1 MARLQGEQMLAL
13 YNSSLRTMT
22 VTINPSESVVSQ
34 EYLPTSEPASSQVSY
49 TVAAEHLPTIS
60 PTPWQTSYQA
70 QIFMAGKNTAA
81 SMATIY
87 WRILKNGI
95 SQTTGSNYCSTNYYW
110 TIDAGNF
117 GLVSVGDTLEVRVWA
132 SASSAAYWDYKALV
146 LAPTRM
152 FPARPKRILLDVSF
166 TVSSY
171 TLGNGSR
178 GSTDSGTLQMND
190 SLGASFGVTTVT
202 PGVWFPGSTYGIYRT
217 ARDRSPG
224 TTLRTN
230 FMHRPYYYSVAFV
243 SSITYREGPDL

>member
-13 YNSSLRTMT
+13 HNSSLRTMT

-49 TVAAEHLPTIS
+49 TVAAGHLPTIS

-70 QIFMAGKNTAA
+70 QVLMAGKNTTA
-81 SMATIY
+81 SAVTIY

-95 SQTTGSNYCSTNYYW
+95 SQTTGSGSCAANYYW

-117 GLVSVGDTLEVRVWA
+117 GLVSVGDTLEVRAWA
-132 SASSAAYWDYKALV
+132 SASSAAYWDYKALI

-166 TVSSY
+166 TTSSY

-190 SLGASFGVTTVT
+190 SLGASFGMTTVT

-217 ARDRSPG
+217 VRDRYPG
-224 TTLRTN
+224 STLRTSSTY
-230 FMHRPYYYSVAFV
+230 RPYYNGAVFV